1 MDLVDQDQIDASVRG
16 DRADSVGD
24 VGDVGASREFQA
36 EEAGELDGQ
45 HAWCRRRWDGDVDD
59 RQPIAV
65 VGEAAADGQFVSP
78 AQLSQRSGLT
88 GARHAADHH
97 AAAGGDLATVELD
110 QQPPGRD
117 HLLNG
122 RSVHQRQIRVVVPQP
137 ILMPGTVFRR
147 HRHQRRRRQRLRGL
161 RGVPNERC
169 PSFLGGQRAVGR
181 NLDGVHGRDRG
192 VGRLAAACRF
202 PGAGPW

>member
-1 MDLVDQDQIDASVRG
+1 MNVAGSRSAKYFSLIRHFRARPGGQGDVVDLVDQDQIDASVRG

-97 AAAGGDLATVELD
+97 AAAGGDLRRLSWISSRPVE
-110 QQPPGRD
+110 
-117 HLLNG
+117 
-122 RSVHQRQIRVVVPQP
+122 I
-137 ILMPGTVFRR
+137 TF
-147 HRHQRRRRQRLRGL
+147 
-161 RGVPNERC
+161 
-169 PSFLGGQRAVGR
+169 
-181 NLDGVHGRDRG
+181 
-192 VGRLAAACRF
+192 
-202 PGAGPW
+202 